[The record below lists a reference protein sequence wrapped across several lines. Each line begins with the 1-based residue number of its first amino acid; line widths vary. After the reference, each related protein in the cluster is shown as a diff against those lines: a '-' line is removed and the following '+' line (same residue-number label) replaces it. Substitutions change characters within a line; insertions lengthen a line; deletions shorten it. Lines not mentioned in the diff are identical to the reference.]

1 MSYLQVA
8 LLFALV
14 AAVHS
19 QTAPPS
25 SFFQFGRGGFQIQFN
40 APKANM
46 AGICKQITLK
56 YGKDR
61 LSDAMG
67 KAMSYMK
74 FNNVFSAETKGSGS
88 ECLYNWAMTQS
99 DPGNIYGDM
108 YDTVIEPTQ
117 MNGFFWQDPCAD
129 PLFCECGMMLGK
141 TPPQAMADMAM
152 WQNNLVLPTG
162 ALGMCVKKQLC
173 HKTPGDWRCSNT
185 AQGSKMFAMMKRTF
199 QRLGL
204 LPMGMGMGM
213 PTTPNMNMGMPN
225 MNMPNFNMG
234 MPNMNMGSGAA
245 AGAFN
250 MFNPAMQAAANAMKN
265 FGNAMSKPM
274 TPPAGNT
281 MAAAMTPAA
290 NNYVNETTA
299 QTHQTPAVQTQQT
312 QAAPANNEVS
322 QLMGEIKK
330 NPLMAK
336 FMNSP
341 DFAQTLTTIVKD
353 VLGGG
358 HTQQVQQV
366 VQQTQQTQQTAVQ
379 PPFSQ
384 FQPAATQQQN
394 NWQQQQQNT
403 WQQQQQQTY
412 PQQRQQQP
420 NFLQQF
426 AQQFAQNQMSQ
437 MPQMFN
443 PWSSFM
449 G

>member
-1 MSYLQVA
+1 MSYLKVA
-8 LLFALV
+8 LLFAVV
-14 AAVHS
+14 ATVHS
-19 QTAPPS
+19 QLPPQ

-46 AGICKQITLK
+46 AGICKQITAN

-108 YDTVIEPTQ
+108 YDTVIEPSQ

-129 PLFCECGMMLGK
+129 PMFCECGMMLGR
-141 TPPQAMADMAM
+141 TPPQAMADMAR
-152 WQNNLVLPTG
+152 WQNNLVMPTG

-173 HKTPGDWRCSNT
+173 TKNPMDWRCSNT
-185 AQGSKMFAMMKRTF
+185 AQSSKMYQMMKSTF

-204 LPMGMGMGM
+204 LPMGMSMGTM
-213 PTTPNMNMGMPN
+213 PNMNMGMPN
-225 MNMPNFNMG
+225 MNMGFPK
-234 MPNMNMGSGAA
+234 MNMGSGAGAGA
-245 AGAFN
+245 AAFN

-265 FGNAMSKPM
+265 FGSAMSKPM
-274 TPPAGNT
+274 TPTAGNT
-281 MAAAMTPAA
+281 MAAMTPAA

-312 QAAPANNEVS
+312 QAAPANSEVG

-341 DFAQTLTTIVKD
+341 DFAQTLTSIVND

-358 HTQQVQQV
+358 QTQQAQQQ

-379 PPFSQ
+379 PSYPQ
-384 FQPAATQQQN
+384 FQPAATPQR
-394 NWQQQQQNT
+394 NT
-403 WQQQQQQTY
+403 WQAQQQQTY

-420 NFLQQF
+420 NFMQQF
-426 AQQFAQNQMSQ
+426 AQQFAQNQMAQ

-443 PWSSFM
+443 PWSAIM